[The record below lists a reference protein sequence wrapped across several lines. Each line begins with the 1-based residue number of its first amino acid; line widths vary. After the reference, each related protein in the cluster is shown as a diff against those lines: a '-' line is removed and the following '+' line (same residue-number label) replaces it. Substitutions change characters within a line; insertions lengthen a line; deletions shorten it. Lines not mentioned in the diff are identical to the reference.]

1 MSHSWKTT
9 IPLHLNPPRPSTGR
23 LRGLDRVLGWIERVG
38 NALPDPV
45 TLFLILAIGVILL
58 SALAAAAGL
67 SVLHPATEET
77 LTAVSLLSAEGL
89 RRMVTEAV
97 QNFVQ
102 FPPLGPV
109 LVAMLGVGLSEY
121 TGLLSAALRWGVSVT
136 PLALV
141 SPGIVFLGV
150 MSNLASDAGYV
161 VLTPLAA
168 MLFAAV
174 GRHPISGLAAAFAGV
189 SGGFSANLLIGTLDP
204 LLAGISQEAAAFLDA
219 DYVVNPTGNY
229 YFMAASTFVITLVGW
244 WMTDKVVEPRLG
256 SYEGDR
262 TPEDEQTL
270 TAAERKGLRW
280 AFYALLAVL
289 AGLALLVLPPNAIL
303 RDPETGSLVPSPFLN
318 GIVILITLGFLIPG
332 IAYGMAAGTVRND
345 KDVVKGMSTAMS
357 AMGYYIVLSF
367 VAAQFIAYFSW
378 SNLGVIL
385 AVNGAN
391 VLEGSGL
398 TGIALLLGFVLL
410 SALINL
416 FIGSASAQ
424 WAIMAPIFVPMLM
437 LLGYTPE
444 VTQLVFRIGDSA
456 SNIITPL
463 MVYFPLIVA
472 FGQRFEK
479 NLKIGTLIAT
489 MLPYSL
495 AFLMSWSLFF
505 CPLVC
510 AGVAPG
516 SGGRDSASVTSL
528 GRGGFLRVMA
538 DSRDMDS
545 GRLCRLYSGGRAS
558 PKA

>member
-1 MSHSWKTT
+1 MEDNNSPPSES
-9 IPLHLNPPRPSTGR
+9 PRPSTGR

-505 CPLVC
+505 ALWFVLGLPLGPG
-510 AGVAPG
+510 AGI
-516 SGGRDSASVTSL
+516 
-528 GRGGFLRVMA
+528 
-538 DSRDMDS
+538 
-545 GRLCRLYSGGRAS
+545 RLV
-558 PKA
+558 

>member
-1 MSHSWKTT
+1 MDDNNSPPSES
-9 IPLHLNPPRPSTGR
+9 PRPSGETLSR
-23 LRGLDRVLGWIERVG
+23 LDRVLGWIERVG

-67 SVLHPATEET
+67 SVVHPATEET
-77 LTAVSLLSAEGL
+77 VTALSLLSAEGL
-89 RRMVTEAV
+89 RQMVTEAV

-109 LVAMLGVGLSEY
+109 LVAMLGVGLCEY

-136 PLALV
+136 PLALI

-174 GRHPISGLAAAFAGV
+174 GRHPIAGLAAAFAGV

-204 LLAGISQEAAAFLDA
+204 LLAGISQDAAGLIDA

-244 WMTDKVVEPRLG
+244 WITDKVVEPRLG
-256 SYEGDR
+256 DYRGDR
-262 TPEDEQTL
+262 TPEDEHTL
-270 TAAERKGLRW
+270 TAPERKGLRW
-280 AFYALLAVL
+280 ALYALLAVL
-289 AGLALLVLPPNAIL
+289 ALLAILVLPPNAVL

-318 GIVILITLGFLIPG
+318 GIVILIALGFLIPG
-332 IAYGMAAGTVRND
+332 IAYGIPAGTVRND
-345 KDVVKGMSTAMS
+345 RDVVKGMSTAMS

-378 SNLGVIL
+378 SNLGVIF

-391 VLEGSGL
+391 LLEASGF
-398 TGIALLLGFVLL
+398 TGIALLLSFVLL
-410 SALINL
+410 SAFINL

-444 VTQLVFRIGDSA
+444 LTQLVFRIGDSA

-472 FGQRFEK
+472 FGQRFDK

-489 MLPYSL
+489 MLPYSV
-495 AFLMSWSLFF
+495 AFLISWALFF
-505 CPLVC
+505 VLWFVLGLPLGPG
-510 AGVAPG
+510 AGV
-516 SGGRDSASVTSL
+516 
-528 GRGGFLRVMA
+528 
-538 DSRDMDS
+538 
-545 GRLCRLYSGGRAS
+545 RL
-558 PKA
+558 P

>member
-1 MSHSWKTT
+1 MEDNNSPQSES
-9 IPLHLNPPRPSTGR
+9 PRPSQTFSN
-23 LRGLDRVLGWIERVG
+23 LDGVLGWIERVG
-38 NALPDPV
+38 NGLPDPV
-45 TLFLILAIGVILL
+45 TLFLMLAIGVILL

-67 SVLHPATEET
+67 SVVHPATEET
-77 LTAVSLLSAEGL
+77 VTAMSLLSGEGL
-89 RRMVTEAV
+89 RQMVTEAV

-109 LVAMLGVGLSEY
+109 LVAMLGVGLCEY
-121 TGLLSAALRWGVSVT
+121 TGLLSAALRWGVSAT
-136 PLALV
+136 PLALI

-168 MLFAAV
+168 MVFAAV
-174 GRHPISGLAAAFAGV
+174 GRHPIAGLAAAFAGV

-204 LLAGISQEAAAFLDA
+204 LLAGISQDAAGFIDPG
-219 DYVVNPTGNY
+219 YVVNLTGNY

-256 SYEGDR
+256 PYEGDR

-270 TAAERKGLRW
+270 TPSERKGLRW
-280 AFYALLAVL
+280 ALYALLAVL
-289 AGLALLVLPPNAIL
+289 ALLALLVLPPNGVL

-367 VAAQFIAYFSW
+367 VAAQFIAYFNW
-378 SNLGVIL
+378 SNLGVIV

-391 VLEGSGL
+391 LLEASGF
-398 TGIALLLGFVLL
+398 TGIALLLSFVLL
-410 SALINL
+410 SAFINL

-444 VTQLVFRIGDSA
+444 LTQLVFRIGDST

-472 FGQRFEK
+472 FGQRFDK
-479 NLKIGTLIAT
+479 NL
-489 MLPYSL
+489 
-495 AFLMSWSLFF
+495 
-505 CPLVC
+505 
-510 AGVAPG
+510 
-516 SGGRDSASVTSL
+516 
-528 GRGGFLRVMA
+528 
-538 DSRDMDS
+538 
-545 GRLCRLYSGGRAS
+545 
-558 PKA
+558 

>member
-1 MSHSWKTT
+1 M
-9 IPLHLNPPRPSTGR
+9 
-23 LRGLDRVLGWIERVG
+23 ERVG
-38 NALPDPV
+38 NGLPDPV
-45 TLFLILAIGVILL
+45 TLFLMLAIGVILL

-67 SVLHPATEET
+67 SVVHPATEET
-77 LTAVSLLSAEGL
+77 VTAVSLLSGQGL
-89 RRMVTEAV
+89 RQMVTEAV
-97 QNFVQ
+97 QNFVE

-121 TGLLSAALRWGVSVT
+121 TGLLSAALRWGVSAT
-136 PLALV
+136 PLALI

-174 GRHPISGLAAAFAGV
+174 GRHPIAGLAAAFAGV
-189 SGGFSANLLIGTLDP
+189 SGGFSANLLISTLDP
-204 LLAGISQEAAAFLDA
+204 LLAGISQDAAGFIDPG
-219 DYVVNPTGNY
+219 YVVNPTANY

-256 SYEGDR
+256 SYGGDC
-262 TPEDEQTL
+262 TAEDEQTL
-270 TAAERKGLRW
+270 TPSERKGLRW

-289 AGLALLVLPPNAIL
+289 ALLALLVLPPNGVL
-303 RDPETGSLVPSPFLN
+303 RDPETGSLVPSPFLD

-378 SNLGVIL
+378 SNLGVIV

-391 VLEGSGL
+391 LLEASGF
-398 TGIALLLGFVLL
+398 TGIALLLSFVLL

-444 VTQLVFRIGDSA
+444 VTQLVFRIGDST

-472 FGQRFEK
+472 FGQRFDK

-495 AFLMSWSLFF
+495 AFLISWSLFF
-505 CPLVC
+505 ALWFLLGLPLGPG
-510 AGVAPG
+510 AGI
-516 SGGRDSASVTSL
+516 
-528 GRGGFLRVMA
+528 
-538 DSRDMDS
+538 
-545 GRLCRLYSGGRAS
+545 RLL
-558 PKA
+558 

>member
-1 MSHSWKTT
+1 MEDKNSPQSESPRHSAKT
-9 IPLHLNPPRPSTGR
+9 LSS
-23 LRGLDRVLGWIERVG
+23 LDRVLGWIERVG

-67 SVLHPATEET
+67 SVVHPATAET
-77 LTAVSLLSAEGL
+77 VTALSLLSAEGL
-89 RRMVTEAV
+89 RQMVTEAV

-109 LVAMLGVGLSEY
+109 LVAMLGVGLCEY

-174 GRHPISGLAAAFAGV
+174 GRHPIAGLAAAFAGV

-204 LLAGISQEAAAFLDA
+204 LLAGISQDAAGFIDV
-219 DYVVNPTGNY
+219 DYVVNPTANY

-262 TPEDEQTL
+262 PEDEQTL
-270 TAAERKGLRW
+270 TAPERKGLRW
-280 AFYALLAVL
+280 SLYALLAVL
-289 AGLALLVLPPNAIL
+289 ALLAILVLPPNGVL

-385 AVNGAN
+385 AVKGAN
-391 VLEGSGL
+391 LLEASGF
-398 TGIALLLGFVLL
+398 TGIALLLSFVLL
-410 SALINL
+410 SAFINL

-444 VTQLVFRIGDSA
+444 LTQLVFRIGDST

-472 FGQRFEK
+472 FGQRFDK

-495 AFLMSWSLFF
+495 AFLVSWSLFF
-505 CPLVC
+505 ALWFVLGLPLGPG
-510 AGVAPG
+510 AGIQ
-516 SGGRDSASVTSL
+516 L
-528 GRGGFLRVMA
+528 L
-538 DSRDMDS
+538 
-545 GRLCRLYSGGRAS
+545 
-558 PKA
+558 

>member
-1 MSHSWKTT
+1 MEDNNSPQSES
-9 IPLHLNPPRPSTGR
+9 PRQSAGK
-23 LRGLDRVLGWIERVG
+23 LQGLDRVLGWIERVG
-38 NALPDPV
+38 NGLPDPV
-45 TLFLILAIGVILL
+45 TLFLMLAIGVILL
-58 SALAAAAGL
+58 SALAAALGL
-67 SVLHPATEET
+67 SVVHPATEET
-77 LTAVSLLSAEGL
+77 VTSVSLLSGEGL
-89 RRMVTEAV
+89 RQMVTEAV

-109 LVAMLGVGLSEY
+109 LVAMLGVGLCEQ
-121 TGLLSAALRWGVSVT
+121 TGLLSAALRWGVSAT
-136 PLALV
+136 PLALI

-168 MLFAAV
+168 MVFAAV
-174 GRHPISGLAAAFAGV
+174 GRHPIAGLAAAFAGV

-204 LLAGISQEAAAFLDA
+204 LLAGISQDAAGFIDPG
-219 DYVVNPTGNY
+219 YVVNLTGNY

-256 SYEGDR
+256 SYGGDR

-270 TAAERKGLRW
+270 TPSERKGLRW

-289 AGLALLVLPPNAIL
+289 VLLALLVLPPNGVL

-332 IAYGMAAGTVRND
+332 IAYGVAAGTVRND

-378 SNLGVIL
+378 SNLGVIV

-391 VLEGSGL
+391 LLEASGF
-398 TGIALLLGFVLL
+398 TGIALLLSFVLL

-444 VTQLVFRIGDSA
+444 VTQLVFRIGDST

-472 FGQRFEK
+472 FGQRFDK

-489 MLPYSL
+489 MLPYSV

-505 CPLVC
+505 ALWFLLGLPLGPG
-510 AGVAPG
+510 AGI
-516 SGGRDSASVTSL
+516 
-528 GRGGFLRVMA
+528 
-538 DSRDMDS
+538 
-545 GRLCRLYSGGRAS
+545 RL
-558 PKA
+558 P